1 MSSNLRMP
9 NDLGVALESSEAD
22 EDAADAAE
30 LCVLSIRESL
40 LGFSSAK
47 VSSKDKAIILVNK

>member
-22 EDAADAAE
+22 EDAAEAA
-30 LCVLSIRESL
+30 LSVQN
-40 LGFSSAK
+40 A
-47 VSSKDKAIILVNK
+47 